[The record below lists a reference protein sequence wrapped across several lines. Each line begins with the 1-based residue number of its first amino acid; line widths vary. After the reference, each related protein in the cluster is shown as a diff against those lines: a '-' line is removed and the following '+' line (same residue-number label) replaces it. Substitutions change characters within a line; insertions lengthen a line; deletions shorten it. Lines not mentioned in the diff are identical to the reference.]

1 MYFDSIKHIHAH
13 DNNGDDDSHYAL
25 GDGSIDLKSIISTFE
40 DKKYNGTYIIE
51 VNEKDWVKKSYNYL
65 KNNF

>member
-1 MYFDSIKHIHAH
+1 MVMMTHTMH
-13 DNNGDDDSHYAL
+13 
-25 GDGSIDLKSIISTFE
+25 GSIDLKSIISTFE
-40 DKKYNGTYIIE
+40 DKKYDGTYIIE